1 MGNDVLLKY
10 PEHWPR
16 FQGGDALSDGDR
28 TRFYVSDEKGRY
40 DDISQ
45 DLEFTH
51 ESPGRGLAVAD
62 VDGNGLLDF
71 VVAKQW
77 GPSEFY
83 RNTTKMAGSSLTL
96 QLLLPIGPANTRFD
110 IEDASAHRIH
120 GSPAIGACANIR
132 LPDGRS
138 LIGQVNGGNGH
149 SGKNSFEL
157 HFGLGKQQSALQ
169 YPTVL
174 RWLDR
179 NGQPQSQKL
188 TLRAGRYRI
197 LLGN

>member
-1 MGNDVLLKY
+1 
-10 PEHWPR
+10 
-16 FQGGDALSDGDR
+16 
-28 TRFYVSDEKGRY
+28 VSDEKGRY

-110 IEDASAHRIH
+110 IEDASARRIH